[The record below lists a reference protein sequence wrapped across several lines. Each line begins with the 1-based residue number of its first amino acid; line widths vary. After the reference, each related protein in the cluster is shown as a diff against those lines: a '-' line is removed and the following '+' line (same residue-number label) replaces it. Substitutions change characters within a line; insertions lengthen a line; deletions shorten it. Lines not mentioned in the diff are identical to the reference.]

1 MKICRDVN
9 ELNKRLD
16 RLTGKKI
23 VFTNGVFDII
33 HPGHIELLEFA
44 GKSGDCLIVGIND
57 DDSVK
62 RLNKGEGRPIYP
74 LDERMKVLAAVEFVD
89 YIIPFSQDT
98 PLALINALCRVDV
111 LVKGGDYK
119 PGEVVGREKVE
130 EAGGKLLLFEF
141 KSAYSTSSLIEK
153 VKSL

>member
-9 ELNKRLD
+9 ELNRRLKH
-16 RLTGKKI
+16 LAGKKI

-44 GKSGDCLIVGIND
+44 KKNGDCLIVGIND
-57 DDSVK
+57 DESVK
-62 RLNKGEGRPIYP
+62 RLNKGEGRPVFP
-74 LDERMKVLAAVEFVD
+74 LSERMEVLAAVEFVD
-89 YIIPFSQDT
+89 YVIPFSQDT
-98 PLALINALCRVDV
+98 PSVLINALCRVDV

-119 PGEVVGREKVE
+119 PAEVVGREKVE
-130 EAGGKLLLFEF
+130 AAGGQLLLFEI